1 MPRLAPLKKSPRV
14 APNLGAPAGVEGA
27 DLSPIALEVE
37 DAQPKK
43 TSFVMRASRT
53 GRPEPVVAAL
63 RPDGDSEVTVDD
75 VMKCAKDHAER
86 ELRKVHESR
95 RVSAIIRA
103 GHADG
108 SIDAQLR
115 KQLATLDEDGDGEI
129 SNEEVVHF
137 CKNFAQQQ
145 LVLAEEQEAHE
156 AAKQEARQLRTRLVG
171 CPRGSY
177 FRASRRARRRAFG
190 PRRLVDRGARGR
202 RLALPRAAGSRSVVR
217 RRARRADVAGAGGRS
232 GAAGPRAVVTPRV
245 EAARRGSWRV
255 V

>member
-14 APNLGAPAGVEGA
+14 APNLGAPAGIEGA

-86 ELRKVHESR
+86 ELRKIHESR

-145 LVLAEEQEAHE
+145 LALAEEHE
-156 AAKQEARQLRTRLVG
+156 AREAAERDARQLRTRLVG
-171 CPRGSY
+171 RPRGMKRVAASPRPRWSQGGPPRGSY
-177 FRASRRARRRAFG
+177 GLSRGAPPVRPRMVSPGHRPPGRRRFG
-190 PRRLVDRGARGR
+190 C
-202 RLALPRAAGSRSVVR
+202 GSSL
-217 RRARRADVAGAGGRS
+217 
-232 GAAGPRAVVTPRV
+232 GAAPPVWPRV
-245 EAARRGSWRV
+245 VPGEPSAPPRV
-255 V
+255 VPG